1 MSSTPI
7 AVLQQFAVDALA
19 AAGLAPADATLVA
32 TLILEADLTG
42 VDTHGILRLPQYI
55 GYLTSGTINPRPQLK
70 VVERGPATALIDG
83 DNGMG
88 HQVMA
93 FATELAIELA
103 RQSGVGWV
111 GVRGSNHAGA
121 GGVYA
126 AMPMAHGMVGI
137 YAAVSSI
144 NNMPIWGGAE
154 PLLGTNPIAI
164 GVPAG
169 QGPSVLI
176 DTATSVSSVGQIR
189 KYALEGKSIPEGWA
203 VDGNDGQPI
212 TDPKLAT
219 EGLLLPI
226 GGHKGSALALAIGL
240 LAGPLNGAAFGRDVR
255 SGASGASNTG
265 QMIIALDIKRFMPL
279 EAFTA
284 EIDRHVR
291 EFQASAR
298 LPGVDEI
305 RVPGTQREKRRQ
317 EKLKSGLALKAALL
331 KQLDDMAAKL
341 KITSIANRRP
351 A

>member
-1 MSSTPI
+1 MSNIPI
-7 AVLQQFAVDALA
+7 ATVQKFAVEALV
-19 AAGLAPADATLVA
+19 AAGLLEVDATLVA
-32 TLILEADLTG
+32 KLILEADLTG
-42 VDTHGILRLPQYI
+42 VDTHGLMRLPQYI
-55 GYLTSGTINPRPQLK
+55 GYLTAGTINPRPQLK
-70 VVERGPATALIDG
+70 IIERGPATAVVDG

-93 FATELAIELA
+93 FATDTAIELA
-103 RQSGVGWV
+103 RNSGIGWV

-126 AMPMAHGMVGI
+126 AMPMTHGMVGI

-169 QGPSVLI
+169 KEPGVLI
-176 DTATSVSSVGQIR
+176 DTATSVSSIGQIR
-189 KYALEGKSIPEGWA
+189 KYAMEGKSIPEGWA
-203 VDGNDGQPI
+203 VSRADGKPI

-255 SGASGASNTG
+255 SGATGASNTG
-265 QMIIALDIKRFMPL
+265 QMIIALDIRRFMPL
-279 EAFTA
+279 ESFTA

-291 EFQASAR
+291 ELQASAR
-298 LPGVDEI
+298 LPGVDKI
-305 RVPGTQREKRRQ
+305 RIPGTQREERRQ
-317 EKLKSGLALKAALL
+317 EKLRSGIPLKPALV
-331 KQLDDMAAKL
+331 KQLDEIAQKL
-341 KITSIANRRP
+341 GVNALSARL
-351 A
+351 